1 MRALFASKK
10 LPLKGYKANLNE
22 IKLIDSLSDD
32 DLIKLNNLLRWN
44 CFVVDRHGRRFG
56 NAAWAGKRAEPQVV
70 PDRRILLMN
79 ERFNLSDKHVLEFGC
94 FEGIHTIALSMCA
107 KKVTAIDARIE
118 NVVKTIIRCAFFG
131 YSPTVFACD
140 VETEMESL
148 ASIKADVACHIGVLY
163 HLQEPVR
170 HLQKLAKLVT
180 AGVLLDTHYATDEE
194 AQKNYWVDGSL
205 FQYKRY
211 REVNTSVFAGVYDHA
226 KWLRLTDI
234 VQILSAS
241 GFKQVEIV
249 ETRKERN
256 GARALLLAERN

>member
-56 NAAWAGKRAEPQVV
+56 NAAWAGKRIEPQVV

-79 ERFNLSDKHVLEFGC
+79 ERFSLSDKHVLEFGC
-94 FEGIHTIALSMCA
+94 FEGIHTIALSMYA

-118 NVVKTIIRCAFFG
+118 NVVKTMVRCAFFG
-131 YSPTVFACD
+131 FRPTVFTLN
-140 VETEMESL
+140 VEAGMLDTALVE
-148 ASIKADVACHIGVLY
+148 ADVACHIGVLY
-163 HLQEPVR
+163 HLRDPVR
-170 HLQKLAKLVT
+170 NLLDLSRLVRL
-180 AGVLLDTHYATDEE
+180 GILLDTHYATEEE
-194 AQKNYWVDGSL
+194 ARKTYEVNGKMYR
-205 FQYKRY
+205 YKKY
-211 REVNTSVFAGVYDHA
+211 REINSSVFAGIYDHA

-234 VQILSAS
+234 VQILSDS
-241 GFKQVEIV
+241 GFKHVEIV

-256 GARALLLAERN
+256 GPRVLLLGQRN